1 MDEWIPVGKGCGC
14 IVEVEVVRQL
24 PAFDNGV
31 TLKLKCTVPHAD
43 LPKYTF
49 CKYSMGQRLLID
61 FWILSDDLWQSPGTD
76 LGSARP

>member
-1 MDEWIPVGKGCGC
+1 MVPLGNECAC

-61 FWILSDDLWQSPGTD
+61 FCILSGVLWQSVSN
-76 LGSARP
+76 LRIK